1 MVRNIGGKYE
11 EYINLGA
18 TGSIGTQ
25 TLDVIRKSEGA
36 INLVAVSANSSKK
49 IIDIIEE
56 FSPKYVA
63 MMDKKA
69 YKDIKEYCSSN
80 NKNISVYSGIDGLIK
95 VASLDGNRHS
105 SYICSRYDRIKANY
119 SSY

>member
-1 MVRNIGGKYE
+1 MKNIS
-11 EYINLGA
+11 ILGA

-25 TLDVIRKSEGA
+25 TLDVIRKSSGT
-36 INLVAVSANSSKK
+36 INLVAVSANSSVNK

-69 YKDIKEYCSSN
+69 YK
-80 NKNISVYSGIDGLIK
+80 GIL
-95 VASLDGNRHS
+95 
-105 SYICSRYDRIKANY
+105 Y
-119 SSY
+119 